1 MKKIFKW
8 PGGKTRELKTLEQLL
23 PPSFERLVE
32 PFAGSAALAFHLE
45 KPAILNEIN
54 PLICNLYR
62 VVQNPTSFVSLL
74 TTIEKSKGIPFIGK
88 NDPAIA
94 TDYSLEKLFYDCR
107 KILNNRKVHE
117 DLELAF
123 AFLVVRQLAFSG
135 AVRENRSGEINIPYG
150 WYKNL
155 AVNLKQEHHRL
166 LKNFEIMEGDF
177 SKAIQAATSED
188 LIFLDPPYLERL
200 GYGSNDASEE
210 DHIRIFEE
218 LSKTKAKWLLVHCDN
233 PLYRDLYKDFNIDE
247 GGKDFKYGMNFRNS
261 NERKQV
267 VKHLYITNY

>member
-8 PGGKTRELKTLEQLL
+8 PGGKTRELKTLEQFL

-45 KPAILNEIN
+45 KPAVLNEIN

-62 VVQNPTSFVSLL
+62 VVQNPTEFVNLL
-74 TTIEKSKGIPFIGK
+74 VTIEKAKGIPFIAK
-88 NDPAIA
+88 NDPAIT

-107 KILNNRKVHE
+107 KIINNRKVH
-117 DLELAF
+117 DSLELAF

-135 AVRENRSGEINIPYG
+135 AVRENRQGETNIPYG
-150 WYKNL
+150 WYKSL

-177 SKAIQAATSED
+177 AKAIQAATSED

-200 GYGSNDASEE
+200 GYGEGVGSEE
-210 DHIRIFEE
+210 DHVRIFEE

-233 PLYRDLYKDFNIDE
+233 PLYRELYKDFNINE
-247 GGKDFKYGMNFRNS
+247 GGFKYGVNFRNR
-261 NERKQV
+261 NKQAV
-267 VKHLYITNY
+267 NHLYITNY